1 MTNYYKYNLSVECN
15 YLIYTDSLVAVN
27 GINLQNIF
35 SSEKKKEAR
44 MINRHHLAFQLFEG
58 RFLVFI
64 TAVEAFSDQ
73 IHKHLLCV
81 YMFKLVNIIDYA
93 FFDILYVLDMFFFI
107 CRDLVQ
113 K

>member
-1 MTNYYKYNLSVECN
+1 MTYFTPIQQQDQDDDEQRKMNETNL
-15 YLIYTDSLVAVN
+15 LIT
-27 GINLQNIF
+27 F
-35 SSEKKKEAR
+35 
-44 MINRHHLAFQLFEG
+44 

-93 FFDILYVLDMFFFI
+93 FFDILYVLYMFFFI
-107 CRDLVQ
+107 CHDLVPLSEGRTYLQ
-113 K
+113 HIISGPLRIST